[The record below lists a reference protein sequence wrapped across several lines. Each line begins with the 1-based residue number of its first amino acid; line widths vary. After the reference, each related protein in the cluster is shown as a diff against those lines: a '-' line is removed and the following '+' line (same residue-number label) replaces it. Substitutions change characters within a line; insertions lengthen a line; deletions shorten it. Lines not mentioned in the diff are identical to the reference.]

1 VSALNHKGISV
12 LPNDLTEDASDI
24 FLVDA
29 DICEPSSVDLM
40 IIVNTAAI
48 NFLEF
53 DGDIYDYLDALSDT
67 GIDAREHLKGLHE
80 ILLR

>member
-1 VSALNHKGISV
+1 V

-48 NFLEF
+48 NFF
-53 DGDIYDYLDALSDT
+53 RI
-67 GIDAREHLKGLHE
+67 
-80 ILLR
+80 